1 LDWSE
6 LVRPAIKIAGGGF
19 PASRSLC
26 RAIGR
31 LRDRL
36 VGDYGSRI
44 TYLGNGVP
52 SEGDII
58 GFKGL
63 AEALKLIADDAR
75 SFYEEDIAVKIIDL
89 RKNTYHCCRF
99 WSNR

>member
-1 LDWSE
+1 MDWEE
-6 LVRPAIKIAGGGF
+6 LILPAIRIARNDF

-26 RAIGR
+26 RAIRVLSGKLIR
-31 LRDRL
+31 
-36 VGDYGSRI
+36 DYGSKI